1 MVKASLLL
9 VLLRLFLLLLLLLPL
24 LFVLLLSLLLFL
36 DPGIWLS
43 SLDISWS
50 GYAAAFVFAQVG
62 LRWGHERKGSVLL
75 ASNAQETPT
84 RGIRAPILDWI
95 LCCHG
100 GEGLAASCGLYAQV
114 PLISIFR

>member
-9 VLLRLFLLLLLLLPL
+9 VLLRLFLLLLLLLPV

-43 SLDISWS
+43 SLYISWS
-50 GYAAAFVFAQVG
+50 GCAAAFVFAQVG

-75 ASNAQETPT
+75 ANNAQERSTH
-84 RGIRAPILDWI
+84 GIPAPILDWV

-100 GEGLAASCGLYAQV
+100 DEGLAASCCFYGQL
-114 PLISIFR
+114 PFFPIL